1 MEILDKILRK
11 GLKAPKRCFNHL
23 DLSQCSTGEAIE
35 GTKRLIN
42 EALIRGGIPSLAS
55 YSGMAIDLYNEGK
68 IIEANKV
75 LIQM

>member
-1 MEILDKILRK
+1 MEILDKISRK

-35 GTKRLIN
+35 GTKHLIN

-55 YSGMAIDLYNEGK
+55 YSAMAIDLYNEGK

>member
-23 DLSQCSTGEAIE
+23 DLSQCSSGEDIE

-55 YSGMAIDLYNEGK
+55 AMAIDFYNEGK